1 MSADKYPSIFLR
13 QMETIAYIST
23 ENMHETNIN
32 LSSDCKR
39 ADTRKFKYLVKKHD
53 DNKVDESG
61 CTRGCDADSS
71 HVIVMLRS

>member
-1 MSADKYPSIFLR
+1 MSADKYPSIISR

-32 LSSDCKR
+32 LSFDYKR

-53 DNKVDESG
+53 DNKVESG